1 MAEVLDR
8 VAVVAAYAPPERR
21 THTVHRIAAL
31 LEQTAADLVFLPN
44 LDEIGSEMTRR
55 AAFGVMP
62 PSSLHGRLG
71 GIYFRPRFLASF
83 GFSPNLWL
91 KARGFKRLLRDGWF
105 SHLLLPDPYLHAELK
120 AREPQ
125 APVFFL
131 PDFFPADFAA
141 DRAAARRQFDLP
153 AGRRVFLFY
162 GAGYRRKGLG
172 LAVQAMLSASAS
184 TPAFL
189 LCAGRHGA
197 DRTVA
202 QGLDRLMQQG
212 RARVIDRYVSDEE
225 EKLLFAASDV
235 ALLPYRKHF
244 GSSGVLVRAIGA
256 GLPVIASDEQLI
268 GRLVRE
274 HGLGILFS
282 PGDADAL
289 RHAIERAAQASEE
302 EMARWQA
309 AARKAAPTWTR
320 RAFRDA
326 LLDGFDRA
334 LRAASHELTGGAA

>member
-21 THTVHRIAAL
+21 MHKIHRIAAL

-131 PDFFPADFAA
+131 PDFFPADFDA

-153 AGRRVFLFY
+153 AGRRIFLFY

-172 LAVQAMLSASAS
+172 LAVQAMLSASANA
-184 TPAFL
+184 PAFL

-202 QGLDRLMQQG
+202 QGLDRLTQQG
-212 RARVIDRYVSDEE
+212 PRASSIAMSPTKKKNCYLPPATWRCCPT
-225 EKLLFAASDV
+225 AS
-235 ALLPYRKHF
+235 
-244 GSSGVLVRAIGA
+244 
-256 GLPVIASDEQLI
+256 
-268 GRLVRE
+268 
-274 HGLGILFS
+274 IL
-282 PGDADAL
+282 
-289 RHAIERAAQASEE
+289 
-302 EMARWQA
+302 A
-309 AARKAAPTWTR
+309 AAACWCAPSAPDYR
-320 RAFRDA
+320 
-326 LLDGFDRA
+326 
-334 LRAASHELTGGAA
+334 

>member
-1 MAEVLDR
+1 MWRSLR
-8 VAVVAAYAPPERR
+8 PMRRRSAACTRF
-21 THTVHRIAAL
+21 TRIAAL
-31 LEQTAADLVFLPN
+31 LEQTAADLVFLTN

-62 PSSLHGRLG
+62 LLSLHGRLG

-120 AREPQ
+120 ARAPQ
-125 APVFFL
+125 APAFFL
-131 PDFFPADFAA
+131 PDFFPGGIPPLI
-141 DRAAARRQFDLP
+141 ARRRDGSSICPPTGAF
-153 AGRRVFLFY
+153 FYSY

-172 LAVQAMLSASAS
+172 LAVQAMLSASANA
-184 TPAFL
+184 PASL

-197 DRTVA
+197 DRTFA
-202 QGLDRLMQQG
+202 EGLNRLTQQG
-212 RARVIDRYVSDEE
+212 RAR
-225 EKLLFAASDV
+225 AAFIAMSPTKKKNCY
-235 ALLPYRKHF
+235 LPPATWRCCPTASIF

-274 HGLGILFS
+274 HGLGIVFS

-289 RHAIERAAQASEE
+289 RHAI
-302 EMARWQA
+302 
-309 AARKAAPTWTR
+309 PTR
-320 RAFRDA
+320 RASVAGGDGALAGGGAQSGADLDA
-326 LLDGFDRA
+326 VRIPRCAAGGFDRA